1 MKGYTK
7 DGKFH
12 PITEYK
18 GVRKSRNQSVK
29 SKGVKIRKQ
38 RERPVEWETAWK
50 RYNDF
55 VKDTRLTGFTFDPT
69 QNIAYDFN
77 NQKQTKKFHQ
87 KYVRPKG
94 STNMVYVI
102 GRTNNIVNEITNV
115 PERILQ
121 SEYETTIANRHKPF
135 FGGFIDLI
143 TDEKFTDIS
152 FVISGI
158 SEEEA
163 IAMARNLGQKSVTRI
178 SVSGTFTTI
187 DTNLPETPKTGISPV

>member
-1 MKGYTK
+1 MKGHMQE
-7 DGKFH
+7 GKFH
-12 PITEYK
+12 PHTNYK
-18 GVRKSRNQSVK
+18 HVRNKSDT
-29 SKGVKIRKQ
+29 SKTQGIIIRKQ

-69 QNIAYDFN
+69 ENIAYDFD

-94 STNMVYVI
+94 STNMVYVV

-115 PERILQ
+115 PERFLQ
-121 SEYETTIANRHKPF
+121 SEYETTIANHHKPF

-158 SEEEA
+158 SEEEV
-163 IAMARNLGQKSVTRI
+163 IAMAKNLAQKSVTRI
-178 SVSGTFTTI
+178 SVSGKFTI
-187 DTNLPETPKTGISPV
+187 VDTNLPETPKTGIAPV